1 MERETMD
8 YDIVVVG
15 GGPSGLSAAIKL
27 AQIFKKQNQNKT
39 ICVLEKSAEIGG
51 HILSGNVF
59 QTTALDEL
67 FPNWKD
73 MGAPLEVKVKRD
85 ELKFHLNQRLSITIP
100 SIFMPTMQ
108 NHGNYIISLGNL
120 CRWLSEQAENL
131 GIDVFPGF
139 PASEIIFKDGRVSG
153 VITGDMGV
161 DANGNPKE
169 SFQPGMEIIANETTI
184 FAEGCRGHLGKQ
196 LIEKF
201 NLDEGKDPQHYGI
214 GFKEVWEV
222 ENELYEEGLVVHS
235 NGYPLTNDTP
245 GGSYM
250 YHADKNQVLVGLVIP
265 LDYENPHLSP
275 YDEFQKWKS
284 HSNVK
289 KYLKNGKRLTYGARA
304 LIKGGLQSLPSM
316 EFPGGYIIGC
326 NAGTLN
332 FSKIKGSHT
341 AMKSGIEVAKVIA
354 ANLDGKNLSFDEEIK
369 KTWLYDE
376 LYKSRNFGPFFHKFG
391 ALIGAAFNVVDQ
403 LIFRGNLPFT
413 LRHSVPDHKCLKP
426 AADCKKI
433 NYPKYDNEITFD
445 KLSSVYLS
453 NTYHEEEQPCHLILK
468 DVTLPIS
475 KNLELYDEPAQ
486 RYCPAGVY
494 EVVEEYGEKRF
505 QINSQ
510 NCIHCK
516 TCDIKEP
523 SQNINWVAPE
533 GGGGP
538 NYPNM

>member
-1 MERETMD
+1 MD
-8 YDIVVVG
+8 YDVVIVG
-15 GGPSGLSAAIKL
+15 GGPSGLSTAIRL
-27 AQIFKKQNQNKT
+27 AQNFKEKNLDKT

-67 FPNWKD
+67 IPDWKD
-73 MGAPLEVKVKRD
+73 KGAPLGVRVKKDV
-85 ELKFHLNQRLSITIP
+85 LKFLVNEKLGIDIP
-100 SIFMPTMQ
+100 SFVMPTMQ
-108 NHGNYIISLGNL
+108 NHGNYIISLANL
-120 CRWLSEQAENL
+120 CRWLSEQAESL
-131 GIDVFPGF
+131 GVDIFPGF
-139 PASEIIFKDGRVSG
+139 PAAEIIYKDERVAG

-161 DANGNPKE
+161 DQDGNKKD
-169 SFQPGMEIIANETTI
+169 SYQPGMEILANEATV

-196 LIEKF
+196 LIKKYS
-201 NLDEGKDPQHYGI
+201 LDEGKDPQHYGI
-214 GFKEVWEV
+214 GFKEIWEIDSSMH
-222 ENELYEEGLVVHS
+222 EEGLVMHT
-235 NGYPLTNDTP
+235 NGWPLPDNTP

-250 YHADKNQVLVGLVIP
+250 YHAENNQVLLGLVVP
-265 LDYENPHLSP
+265 LDYENPHMSP
-275 YDEFQKWKS
+275 FDEFQKWKT
-284 HSNVK
+284 HAGIK
-289 KYLKNGKRLTYGARA
+289 KYLKNGKRLAYGARA

-316 EFPGGYIIGC
+316 EFPGGYLVGD

-341 AMKSGIEVAKVIA
+341 AMKSGIEAADVITG
-354 ANLDGKNLSFDEEIK
+354 NMQGESLSLNESIK
-369 KTWLYDE
+369 KSWLYNE
-376 LYKSRNFGPFFHKFG
+376 LHKSRNFAPFFHKFG
-391 ALIGAAFNVVDQ
+391 GLIGAAFNAIDQ
-403 LIFRGNLPFT
+403 FIFRGKMPFT
-413 LRHSVPDHKCLKP
+413 LHHPTPDHECIKP
-426 AADCKKI
+426 AKDCNKI
-433 NYPKYDNEITFD
+433 DYPKYDNEITFD

-453 NTYHEEEQPCHLILK
+453 NTYHEEEQPCHLVLK
-468 DVTLPIS
+468 DISLPIE

-494 EVVEEYGEKRF
+494 EIVEEDGAKRF

-523 SQNINWVAPE
+523 SQNINWVTPE